1 MTTTTTPAIT
11 TTTTVTR
18 EAAESITAELREASK
33 GLAKA
38 RTRIGSLVKS
48 AKSGNVHTVM
58 GFKSWPAYV
67 ADVLGDLK
75 GLSQADHEWLL
86 HLMAGEGMSSRA
98 IARALGISQSTA
110 NRMVKAMVETG
121 KVAKDRDVAGTDG
134 KTRNAAKSGK
144 AAAEAA
150 TVHPAVKAAKAYAAA
165 VSRLAE
171 SDGFDLA
178 TLEGDT
184 LAEVLAALEGT
195 RSNMVRVAA
204 ALKVAGAA
212 AAK

>member
-18 EAAESITAELREASK
+18 EAAESITAELRETAK

-38 RTRIGSLVKS
+38 RTRISSLIRT
-48 AKSGNVHTVM
+48 AKAENVHTVM

-98 IARALGISQSTA
+98 IARALGVSQSTA
-110 NRMVKAMVETG
+110 NRMVKALEVQGTIDADREVESN
-121 KVAKDRDVAGTDG
+121 DG
-134 KTRNAAKSGK
+134 KTRNAAKAGK
-144 AAAEAA
+144 AAAEAR

-195 RSNMVRVAA
+195 RSNMARVAA